1 MCCKAVETTRNINN
15 EFDPGTGDSRSFAK
29 ETRPLTM
36 RSAVFGRGMFTTAN
50 WEDHRSWSSYNYAGS
65 CWRTQHGP
73 LYGHLTFEAN
83 WKSEKLGEWVPYLSC
98 GWLQIKKKII
108 ILKCCLNSTQLQQT
122 ISWSDYDMWQKVDL
136 YKATTSSAVGSRRS
150 RKALPKAKLE
160 PKNVMVTGGLLPIWF
175 TVTCCCCCCCC
186 CCKSL

>member
-83 WKSEKLGEWVPYLSC
+83 WKSESLVSGYLTYLVADCKS
-98 GWLQIKKKII
+98 KKKSSFWSVVL
-108 ILKCCLNSTQLQQT
+108 ILHNYSKPFLDQIMTCDKKCIYTRQQPAQRLDREEAARHFPKLNLNQKM
-122 ISWSDYDMWQKVDL
+122 SWSLV
-136 YKATTSSAVGSRRS
+136 V
-150 RKALPKAKLE
+150 
-160 PKNVMVTGGLLPIWF
+160 
-175 TVTCCCCCCCC
+175 CCPSD
-186 CCKSL
+186 SL